1 MTLYLPRTTTAQIT
15 EALATER
22 RSVGGGAMNLVLTL
36 VIVTDEAGHYDAV
49 QAATEAGR
57 EHPSRVIALILR
69 DPGLE
74 PALDAEIRRPGTFGP
89 GETVLLR
96 LYGPLADH
104 ADSVVTPLLV
114 PDTPVVA
121 WWPEGGP
128 VHPAADPVGQLA
140 ARRITDSHRAADP
153 LADLVTRI
161 SHYHPGDTDLAWT
174 RTTPWRALLAS
185 TMDQSCGWVTRA
197 EVVAEDHLP
206 SADLLAAW
214 LSQRLEVPV
223 ERRVSSGPGITETVL
238 VTEDGPITISR
249 KDGRV
254 ATLQRPN
261 RPLQTVAL
269 SRRHLSEYLA
279 EELRHLEADEMYA
292 ATAKFLAERL
302 ARAEVSA

>member
-1 MTLYLPRTTTAQIT
+1 M
-15 EALATER
+15 
-22 RSVGGGAMNLVLTL
+22 
-36 VIVTDEAGHYDAV
+36 
-49 QAATEAGR
+49 
-57 EHPSRVIALILR
+57 
-69 DPGLE
+69 
-74 PALDAEIRRPGTFGP
+74 
-89 GETVLLR
+89 LLR

-279 EELRHLEADEMYA
+279 EELRHLDADEMYA